1 MPTPSAEARTRLD
14 NSSRAL
20 AAVAREKRLFLTL
33 DDFHPDKIAQAARAE
48 WRIRRSLLLW
58 TFALLG
64 LIVFVLI
71 FGTIYRIAWSTN
83 MGPESSLSGS
93 VSLAALYAGIWSFAM
108 GGLGAVANLFSVYL
122 RLLPAEALRESDAFE
137 VNGRILLGCL
147 FSTVLSLTV
156 LANSVTTFFEQL
168 AAPGALQGGIN
179 LLIPF
184 GVGYAI
190 PFALALMQRFIR
202 ALEFIFG
209 IDEGSARGSRRSG
222 GPTQYR

>member
-1 MPTPSAEARTRLD
+1 MPTPSAEARIRLD

-33 DDFHPDKIAQAARAE
+33 DDFHPDKIAQAVRVE
-48 WRIRRSLLLW
+48 QRIRRSLFYW
-58 TFALLG
+58 TFTLLG
-64 LIVFVLI
+64 LLFVVLI
-71 FGTIYRIAWSTN
+71 LGAFFRLG
-83 MGPESSLSGS
+83 SSSSAQISVGDS
-93 VSLAALYAGIWSFAM
+93 VSPAALYAGIWTFAM
-108 GGLGAVANLFSVYL
+108 GGLGAVVNLFSVYL

-156 LANSVTTFFEQL
+156 LAKSVTTFFEQL
-168 AAPGALQGGIN
+168 TAPGALEGGIY

-202 ALEFIFG
+202 ALEFIFA
-209 IDEGSARGSRRSG
+209 IDEGSARGARRSG